1 MQKTRFKPPPRT
13 DAETRLEQR
22 LWERAGPIM
31 SAVRTEED
39 ILRAERTAYAR
50 TGVRFVSCVWDVE
63 DLFCEPVPIELLRW
77 DIVKGDVW
85 VIYHRTAGAT
95 A

>member
-1 MQKTRFKPPPRT
+1 MQKTRFTPPPRI

-22 LWERAGPIM
+22 LWAQAGPII

-39 ILRAERTAYAR
+39 ILRAERAAYAR

-63 DLFCEPVPIELLRW
+63 DLSDEPAPIELLRW
-77 DIVKGDVW
+77 DVVKGDVW
-85 VIYHRTAGAT
+85 VIYRRSAGVT
-95 A
+95 V